1 MPTATGSG
9 LYVLDE
15 ATVTTEYVAALS
27 NDLKQFL
34 LRKSAG
40 HCQRVDYLP
49 RPVMEQL
56 GRVLAD
62 DSDLRRAGV
71 ACRVLTDRVGTLNS
85 WEVSGSGAVAL
96 REDATYGR
104 IKVFCALFPSGLRL
118 AEEDSLNVATF
129 KTDDAESFDARKC
142 ILAYLN
148 GKVNLLPTSEKDIMR
163 AILDS
168 DALRGREA
176 RLKLRYVLAVLG
188 ERARSGRPIDWEVA
202 GAYLY
207 EAALIPDFALAPD
220 ILPVQLARNVDC
232 VSVLADGEKNFNQNL
247 QRLVDEKGLDDEDRR
262 REVAVYLADK
272 NTLRPEEWLPQ
283 ICHEEAV
290 REKLSF
296 DTWKFSEATRGI
308 KVELKPLQDPKKPDK
323 VASGLVVM
331 SGALTNDGKKPI
343 QIKWTVSPKD
353 STDLGGFRVFV
364 LRKTEDQ
371 GDIDVI
377 PPQSIT
383 AKRASFMVPM
393 ADNNLEADEK
403 CVARIRIQAVNK
415 SGAPISEG
423 HDETEEFWIEN
434 GEEITSPPSE
444 KGSRLR
450 HLDEILF
457 RVTHKTGK
465 TYEVRNKGWDIKRDH
480 VYSVRLTNNERGD
493 LILNPL
499 LRDIERQILENP
511 NSLGMYEADLVNRR
525 RAELRDFKVVQ
536 PTSHVNQ
543 IADEFWKAREEFFR
557 AVREQEGNTG
567 VVAIT
572 DLHAHAN
579 LAQVY
584 VQKYLELLKAL
595 RAKIEAAP
603 GPGGVNTVLH
613 DYRLLMRIDTVLM
626 KVGPAENPMEVVLL
640 SPTHPL
646 RVLWLYQ
653 FETFVRSW
661 IEQMDEMD
669 PDDIERRIAED
680 SIDKL
685 VDLNIP
691 NSIAWDQGRV
701 FTNTDNVDLFWSVLP
716 NAKVSDLRTAVN
728 AALSVLGSAG
738 REVVI
743 STVTPYQIAGKIER
757 YLCHHPYVRCLKLNV
772 INPGDGLLILEA
784 VERLLE
790 VPLYRDL
797 NFDIKFFAPAGTK
810 AQLIGNAFDDLMEQ
824 RDDVEF
830 SRGKTLSETEERLLQ
845 PNANPLFPKL
855 VYAKHS
861 IGELLDD
868 AEGRFESH
876 LTFLIDYFGT
886 TVATRTHDLSNGSS
900 SLHNLLAEYLT
911 DYTPGKTTATWSR
924 LIAPNRCNDL
934 ASDGITGRLFEA
946 HETLCHL
953 AACFFDWG
961 KSLDKYTTVQLELTD
976 EHGKNHLRMLRQ
988 VHFLSDWV
996 FTIDR
1001 NFGIEYYDDPARGPE
1016 ARESG
1021 GYLIDYTPEFL
1032 DAVSHRLIISTYHQQ
1047 EIESILRA
1055 GFEQLFTPEGQ
1066 EPLDVIESHTVAR
1079 VLQVLKSVSGKLAL
1093 KLINNPTQAQEVIG
1107 LALTRL
1113 ALGRDDRLSGR
1124 VLIPIDSHIDLFHQT
1139 PREMDNA
1146 ELTLKRTDLL
1156 LVELRERELR
1166 IELIEVKNRKYAS
1179 PQALIE
1185 LQSAVA
1191 QKNTNTEG
1199 HFRAHFLGS
1208 PTDRRFDADI
1218 KNKELANILSFYFER
1233 ARRYRLFEFKDDA
1246 ERTKAAEEQFRKG
1259 LESIQA
1265 GSCDLSFKHAGFIF
1279 NGTSVADV
1287 EHRNVHNN
1295 DIQITG
1301 RTGIAKLL
1309 NLVLDA
1315 REDEPGGGQP
1325 ENGTPPGGG
1334 PVHPS
1339 PPTAAATG
1347 APSQPIVPAM
1357 LRPTAPPVALVP
1369 PTVGTTGR
1377 VPTPAPTTP
1386 VGVAQTSPAAG
1397 DGRQATDIDIY
1408 LGKNVVTGV
1417 SVSWNPFKLV
1427 PARLTNQHLLV
1438 VGKSGSGK
1446 SETTKAIIWELG
1458 RRGVPSIIFDFQGE
1472 YASGE
1477 FFDAVQPQVFSAMDG
1492 LPVNPLE
1499 LPIDPLTGKKK
1510 PPIEMVFRLAD
1521 TLNKVF
1527 GGSGEIQLGILR
1539 EAIEECYIQQGI
1551 VSNDSSTWEKAPPTL
1566 EMLAAVLDNWSHDRG
1581 VQVRNLLV
1589 RLQPLFKSGIFKQG
1603 NTTFTFDDLFRRT
1616 TVLLMTSGIK
1626 DLMLAAS
1633 RFMLDKIYAAMLAR
1647 GVTKDLRVMV
1657 VVDEAHKLCGDETI
1671 TSLIKEARKYGLGL
1685 ILSSQ
1690 ETRDF
1695 HPSIFANTGTLI
1707 GLALEDADASVMAN
1721 HLGLTEKAEQ
1731 KIAKQIILGQAS
1743 GEALIR
1749 STHFKPYHQIKI
1761 QSFEE
1766 RLRSATDQQREQ

>member
-1 MPTATGSG
+1 MPAATGSG

-15 ATVTTEYVAALS
+15 ATVTGEYVAALFS
-27 NDLKQFL
+27 ELKQFL
-34 LRKSAG
+34 LRKSPG
-40 HCQRVDYLP
+40 HCQRVDFLP

-62 DSDLRRAGV
+62 DPNLKSAKV
-71 ACRVLTDRVGTLNS
+71 VCRVVTDRTGSLQP

-104 IKVFCALFPSGLRL
+104 IKVFCALFPAGLRL
-118 AEEDSLNVATF
+118 AEEDSLNIATF
-129 KTDDAESFDARKC
+129 KTDDAESFDAKKC
-142 ILAYLN
+142 ILTHLN
-148 GKVNLLPTSEKDIMR
+148 GKVNLLPTPEKEIMR
-163 AILDS
+163 AILDNEVV
-168 DALRGREA
+168 RGLDA

-188 ERARSGRPIDWEVA
+188 ERARSGRPIDWEMA

-207 EAALIPDFALAPD
+207 EAELIPDFGLAPD
-220 ILPVQLARNVDC
+220 ILGVQLVRNLQC
-232 VSVLADGEKNFNQNL
+232 VSTLTDGEKNFNQNQ
-247 QRLVDEKGLDDEDRR
+247 QRLVDEKGLDDEERR
-262 REVAVYLADK
+262 REIAIYLADK
-272 NTLRPEEWLPQ
+272 NTLRPDEWLPP
-283 ICHEEAV
+283 ICHDEDV

-296 DTWKFSEATRGI
+296 DTWKFAEATRGI

-323 VASGLVVM
+323 VASGLVVK
-331 SGALTNDGKKPI
+331 SGALTNDGKKPV

-364 LRKTEDQ
+364 LRKTEEQ

-393 ADNNLEADEK
+393 SDNNLEPDEK

-415 SGAPISEG
+415 SGAPISG
-423 HDETEEFWIEN
+423 GDDETEEFWIEN
-434 GEEITSPPSE
+434 GEEITAPPTD

-450 HLDEILF
+450 HLDELSF

-465 TYEVRNKGWDIKRDH
+465 SYEVRNRGWDIKRDH
-480 VYSVRLTNNERGD
+480 VYSIRLTNNERGD
-493 LILNPL
+493 LVLNPL
-499 LRDIERQILENP
+499 LRDVERQILENP
-511 NSLGMYEADLVNRR
+511 ASLGMYEAKLVNRR
-525 RAELRDFKVVQ
+525 RAELRDFKPVQ
-536 PTSHVNQ
+536 PTSPVNQ
-543 IADEFWKAREEFFR
+543 VADEFWKAREAFFA
-557 AVREQEGNTG
+557 AVREQENNTG
-567 VVAIT
+567 VIAIT
-572 DLHAHAN
+572 DLHAHAEV
-579 LAQVY
+579 AQNY
-584 VQKYLELLKAL
+584 VQKYLELLRSL
-595 RAKIEAAP
+595 VTKIESAP
-603 GPGGVNTVLH
+603 GPGGINTVLH

-626 KVGPAENPMEVVLL
+626 EVGPAESAMEVLLL

-661 IEQMDEMD
+661 IGQMNGMD
-669 PDDIERRIAED
+669 ADDIERRISED

-691 NSIAWDQGRV
+691 NAVSWDQGRV

-716 NAKVSDLRTAVN
+716 NAKVPDLRTAVN

-738 REVVI
+738 RDVVI
-743 STVTPYQIAGKIER
+743 STVTPGQIASKIER

-772 INPGDGLLILEA
+772 INPGDGLLLLEA

-790 VPLYRDL
+790 IPLYESL

-824 RDDVEF
+824 RDDLDF

-861 IGELLDD
+861 IAELLDD
-868 AEGRFESH
+868 TEGRFESH

-886 TVATRTHDLSNGSS
+886 SVATRTHDLTTGSS

-911 DYTPGKTTATWSR
+911 DYVPGKTTATWSR

-934 ASDGITGRLFEA
+934 ASDGNTGRLFEA

-976 EHGKNHLRMLRQ
+976 EHGKHHLKMLRQ

-1047 EIESILRA
+1047 EIESILRS
-1055 GFEQLFTPEGQ
+1055 GFEQLFTPEGH
-1066 EPLDVIESHTVAR
+1066 EPVDVIESHTVAR

-1113 ALGRDDRLSGR
+1113 VLGRDDRLSGR
-1124 VLIPIDSHIDLFHQT
+1124 VLIPVDSHIDLFHQT

-1179 PQALIE
+1179 PQALVE
-1185 LQSAVA
+1185 LQTAIA

-1233 ARRYRLFEFKDDA
+1233 ARRYRLFEFPSDP

-1265 GSCDLSFKHAGFIF
+1265 GSCDLVFKHSGFIF

-1287 EHRNVHNN
+1287 EQRSVHNN
-1295 DIQITG
+1295 DIQILG

-1309 NLVLDA
+1309 NLVLDN
-1315 REDEPGGGQP
+1315 RDDESGP
-1325 ENGTPPGGG
+1325 EVAGPQSPTPPPGGDSPIASSSPTLDACPG
-1334 PVHPS
+1334 DTSQRVQSPTTSASAPVAQATEHAPS
-1339 PPTAAATG
+1339 TVALQPGQGTAAQPQVAEAAVS
-1347 APSQPIVPAM
+1347 APA
-1357 LRPTAPPVALVP
+1357 
-1369 PTVGTTGR
+1369 
-1377 VPTPAPTTP
+1377 
-1386 VGVAQTSPAAG
+1386 
-1397 DGRQATDIDIY
+1397 DIDIY
-1408 LGKNVVTGV
+1408 LGKNAVTGV
-1417 SVSWNPFKLV
+1417 PMSWNPFKLT

-1472 YASGE
+1472 YASGD
-1477 FFDAVQPQVFSAMDG
+1477 FFDAVQPQVFDAMAG
-1492 LPVNPLE
+1492 LPVNPFE
-1499 LPIDPLTGKKK
+1499 LPVDPLSRKRK

-1527 GGSGEIQLGILR
+1527 GGSGEIQLGVLR
-1539 EAIEECYIQQGI
+1539 EAIEECYVQQGI
-1551 VSNDSSTWEKAPPTL
+1551 VNSDSATWDKDPPTL
-1566 EMLAAVLDNWSHDRG
+1566 EMLAAVLERWSHDRG

-1589 RLQPLFKSGIFKQG
+1589 RLQPLFKSGIFNQG
-1603 NTTFTFDDLFRRT
+1603 RTGFDFDDLFRRT
-1616 TVLLMTSGIK
+1616 TVLLMTSAIK
-1626 DLMLAAS
+1626 DLMLAGS
-1633 RFMLDKIYAAMLAR
+1633 RFMLEKIYAAMLAR
-1647 GVTKDLRVMV
+1647 GVTRDLRVMV

-1671 TSLIKEARKYGLGL
+1671 TSLVKEARKYGLGL

-1707 GLALEDADASVMAN
+1707 SLALEDADASVMAS

-1731 KIAKQIILGQAS
+1731 KIAKQIILDQTSGQ
-1743 GEALIR
+1743 ALIR
-1749 STHFKPYHQIKI
+1749 STHFKPYQQIMI
-1761 QSFEE
+1761 QSFED
-1766 RLRSATDQQREQ
+1766 RRRPR

>member
-1 MPTATGSG
+1 MPVATGSG
-9 LYVLDE
+9 LYVLDD
-15 ATVTTEYVAALS
+15 ATVTAEYVAALFGE
-27 NDLKQFL
+27 LKKFL
-34 LRKSAG
+34 LRKSPG
-40 HCQRVDYLP
+40 HCQRVDFLP

-62 DSDLRRAGV
+62 DPDLNAAKV
-71 ACRVLTDRVGTLNS
+71 VCRVVTDRTGSLQP

-104 IKVFCALFPSGLRL
+104 IKVFCALFPAGLRL
-118 AEEDSLNVATF
+118 AEEDSLNIATF
-129 KTDDAESFDARKC
+129 KTDDAESFDAKKC
-142 ILAYLN
+142 ILTHLN
-148 GKVNLLPTSEKDIMR
+148 GKVNLLPTAEKDIMR
-163 AILDS
+163 AILDNEVV
-168 DALRGREA
+168 RGRDS

-188 ERARSGRPIDWEVA
+188 EKARSGRPVDWEMA

-207 EAALIPDFALAPD
+207 EAELIPDFGLAPD
-220 ILPVQLARNVDC
+220 ILGVQLVRNLQC
-232 VSVLADGEKNFNQNL
+232 VSTLTDGEKNFNQNQ
-247 QRLVDEKGLDDEDRR
+247 QRLVDEKGLDDEERR
-262 REVAVYLADK
+262 REIAIYLADK
-272 NTLRPEEWLPQ
+272 NTLRPDEWLPP
-283 ICHEEAV
+283 ICHDEDV

-296 DTWKFSEATRGI
+296 DTWKFAEATRGI

-323 VASGLVVM
+323 VASGLVVK
-331 SGALTNDGKKPI
+331 SGALTNDGKKSV
-343 QIKWTVSPKD
+343 QIKWSVSPKD

-364 LRKTEDQ
+364 LRRTEEQ

-393 ADNNLEADEK
+393 SDNNLEPDEK

-415 SGAPISEG
+415 SGAPISG
-423 HDETEEFWIEN
+423 GDDETEEFWIEN
-434 GEEITSPPSE
+434 GEEITAPPTD

-450 HLDEILF
+450 HLDELAF

-465 TYEVRNKGWDIKRDH
+465 SYEVRNRGWDIKRDH
-480 VYSVRLTNNERGD
+480 VYSIRLTNNERGD
-493 LILNPL
+493 LVLNPL
-499 LRDIERQILENP
+499 LRDVERQILENP
-511 NSLGMYEADLVNRR
+511 ASLGMYEAKLVNRR
-525 RAELRDFKVVQ
+525 RAELRDFKPVQ
-536 PTSHVNQ
+536 PTSPVNQ
-543 IADEFWKAREEFFR
+543 IADEFWKAREAFFA
-557 AVREQEGNTG
+557 AVREQENNTG
-567 VVAIT
+567 VIAIT
-572 DLHAHAN
+572 DLHAHAEV
-579 LAQVY
+579 AQNY
-584 VQKYLELLKAL
+584 VQKYLELLRSL
-595 RAKIEAAP
+595 VAKIEGAP
-603 GPGGVNTVLH
+603 GPGGINTVLH

-626 KVGPAENPMEVVLL
+626 EVGPAESPMEVLLL
-640 SPTHPL
+640 SPTHPI

-661 IEQMDEMD
+661 IDQMNGMDADE
-669 PDDIERRIAED
+669 IERRISED

-691 NSIAWDQGRV
+691 NAVSWDQGRV

-716 NAKVSDLRTAVN
+716 NAKVPDLRTAVN

-738 REVVI
+738 RDVVI
-743 STVTPYQIAGKIER
+743 STVTPGQIASKIER

-790 VPLYRDL
+790 IPLYESL

-824 RDDVEF
+824 RDDLDF

-855 VYAKHS
+855 VYAKHT

-868 AEGRFESH
+868 TEGRFESH

-886 TVATRTHDLSNGSS
+886 SVATRTHDLTTGSS

-911 DYTPGKTTATWSR
+911 DYVPGNTTATWSR

-934 ASDGITGRLFEA
+934 ASDGNTGRLFEA

-976 EHGKNHLRMLRQ
+976 DHGKHHLKMLRQ

-1047 EIESILRA
+1047 EIESILRW
-1055 GFEQLFTPEGQ
+1055 GFEQLFTPEDQ
-1066 EPLDVIESHTVAR
+1066 EPIDVIESHTVAR

-1113 ALGRDDRLSGR
+1113 ALGRDARLSGR
-1124 VLIPIDSHIDLFHQT
+1124 VLIPVDSHIDLFHQT

-1179 PQALIE
+1179 PQALVE
-1185 LQSAVA
+1185 LQTAIA

-1199 HFRAHFLGS
+1199 HFRAHFLGA

-1233 ARRYRLFEFKDDA
+1233 ARRYRLFEFPSDP
-1246 ERTKAAEEQFRKG
+1246 ERTKAAEDQFRKG

-1265 GSCDLSFKHAGFIF
+1265 GSCDLVFKHAGFIF

-1287 EHRNVHNN
+1287 EERSVHNN
-1295 DIQITG
+1295 DIQILG

-1309 NLVLDA
+1309 NLVLDN
-1315 REDEPGGGQP
+1315 RDDEAGP
-1325 ENGTPPGGG
+1325 EVAGPQRPAPPGGG
-1334 PVHPS
+1334 SPEPS
-1339 PPTAAATG
+1339 G
-1347 APSQPIVPAM
+1347 LAP
-1357 LRPTAPPVALVP
+1357 
-1369 PTVGTTGR
+1369 VGTHAADAGQQ
-1377 VPTPAPTTP
+1377 VQDPHIPTPAPAAPAVSAPQSAVSPQPGQGT
-1386 VGVAQTSPAAG
+1386 GSEAPAA
-1397 DGRQATDIDIY
+1397 ATALPASAEIDIY
-1408 LGKNVVTGV
+1408 LGKNAVTGV
-1417 SVSWNPFKLV
+1417 AMSWNPFKLV

-1458 RRGVPSIIFDFQGE
+1458 RRGIPSIIFDFQGE

-1477 FFDAVQPQVFSAMDG
+1477 FFDAVQPQVFDAMAG
-1492 LPVNPLE
+1492 LPVNPFE
-1499 LPIDPLTGKKK
+1499 LPIDPLSGKRK

-1527 GGSGEIQLGILR
+1527 GGSGEIQLGVLR

-1551 VSNDSSTWEKAPPTL
+1551 VNSDSTTWEKPPPTL
-1566 EMLAAVLDNWSHDRG
+1566 EMLAAVLERWSHDRG

-1589 RLQPLFKSGIFKQG
+1589 RLQPLFKSGIFNQG
-1603 NTTFTFDDLFRRT
+1603 RTGFAFDDLFRRT
-1616 TVLLMTSGIK
+1616 TVLLMTSAIK
-1626 DLMLAAS
+1626 DLMLAGS
-1633 RFMLDKIYAAMLAR
+1633 RFMLEKIYAAMLAR
-1647 GVTKDLRVMV
+1647 GVTRDLRVMV

-1671 TSLIKEARKYGLGL
+1671 TSLVKEARKYGLGL

-1707 GLALEDADASVMAN
+1707 SLALEDADASVMAS

-1731 KIAKQIILGQAS
+1731 KIAKQIILDQAS
-1743 GEALIR
+1743 GQALIR
-1749 STHFKPYHQIKI
+1749 STHFKPYQQIMI
-1761 QSFEE
+1761 QSFED
-1766 RLRSATDQQREQ
+1766 RRRPR